1 MKLYIT
7 ESNLNF
13 LTEFLNAIPIFVR
26 DGQLFYA
33 TPSGLSFCS
42 IHSGNRKREIPL
54 DDWEPFDEVFYLP
67 SIDRCVFAHSS
78 NSGRPSRGRA
88 RSKQPVS
95 CGRWFRIVL
104 RYKSSGQFEL
114 GSFLVMG
121 GAMTSLRRHRERAAA
136 QDRSYEPWFSQ
147 RFGPASSMKQ
157 ELSLN

>member
-13 LTEFLNAIPIFVR
+13 LTEFLNAVPIFVR

-67 SIDRCVFAHSS
+67 SIDRCVFAHFRPTRVRVAAPDPSNQSLVDDGFASFSVTNRLDSLSS
-78 NSGRPSRGRA
+78 
-88 RSKQPVS
+88 
-95 CGRWFRIVL
+95 
-104 RYKSSGQFEL
+104 
-114 GSFLVMG
+114 
-121 GAMTSLRRHRERAAA
+121 
-136 QDRSYEPWFSQ
+136 DRFW
-147 RFGPASSMKQ
+147 
-157 ELSLN
+157 